1 MRALWRSADV
11 LRSLAGSLLP
21 EESSDIEELVM
32 VGVGTAGSASFP
44 GLPLLSD
51 FPVRLDSK
59 SYFNAA
65 SSIYSCRLSLRK
77 ALQSVPPCPSNTPK

>member
-1 MRALWRSADV
+1 MRALCRSADV
-11 LRSLAGSLLP
+11 LRSFEGSLLV
-21 EESSDIEELVM
+21 EGSSDIEELVI
-32 VGVGTAGSASFP
+32 VGVGTAGSVSFP

-59 SYFNAA
+59 SYFSAA
-65 SSIYSCRLSLRK
+65 SSMYSCRLSLRK